1 MSSKNKPIYY
11 NLALFEERG
20 EAKLPAFEPGEK
32 ARTCAGTK
40 GKIPG

>member
-11 NLALFEERG
+11 NLALLKERG
-20 EAKLPAFEPGEK
+20 EAKFPAFEPGEK
-32 ARTCAGTK
+32 ARTCADTK